1 MRPGDRVVPRAAAW
15 PGAMR
20 RRQRASPPQDV
31 TLPANHV
38 DVNVHPT
45 KKEVAFLHQDD
56 LIAAVCEEAQALLL
70 SKDSTRTFVQVGGRE
85 GRLMLTA
92 W

>member
-1 MRPGDRVVPRAAAW
+1 M
-15 PGAMR
+15 
-20 RRQRASPPQDV
+20 
-31 TLPANHV
+31 
-38 DVNVHPT
+38 NVHPT